1 MLPHST
7 PEISATEAVDLLAG
21 DGALLL
27 DVREQH
33 EWDAGHAPQARHL
46 AMSELA
52 GQISEIPTDVTVICV
67 CHSGGRSAAVTQ
79 ALNRASFNAVNLSGG
94 MAAWEAAGL
103 PVVDDVG
110 GPGTVI

>member
-1 MLPHST
+1 VQPDST

-21 DGALLL
+21 DAVLL

-52 GQISEIPTDVTVICV
+52 GRICEIPSDVPVICV
-67 CHSGGRSAAVTQ
+67 CHVGGRSAAVSQ
-79 ALNRASFNAVNLSGG
+79 ALTRAGFTALNLSGG

-110 GPGTVI
+110 GPGAVT

>member
-1 MLPHST
+1 VHPDFP

-21 DGALLL
+21 DAVLL

-52 GQISEIPTDVTVICV
+52 GRVSEIPVDVAVICV
-67 CHSGGRSAAVTQ
+67 CHVGGRSAAVAA
-79 ALNRASFNAVNLSGG
+79 ALNRAGFQALNLSGG
-94 MAAWEAAGL
+94 MAAWQADGL
-103 PVVDDVG
+103 PVVNDAGSPGDV
-110 GPGTVI
+110 I

>member
-1 MLPHST
+1 MHPSAT
-7 PEISATEAVDLLAG
+7 PEISATEAVDQLSG
-21 DGALLL
+21 DAVLL

-46 AMSELA
+46 AMSQLA
-52 GQISEIPTDVTVICV
+52 GRVAEIPTDVRVICV
-67 CHSGGRSAAVTQ
+67 CHVGARSAAVTD
-79 ALNRASFNAVNLSGG
+79 ALLRAGFDAVNLTGG

-110 GPGTVI
+110 GPGAVI